1 MCNTPPVPAPTP
13 AAENDPVGL
22 VAARAKFIEQAERAR
37 DVLKEARHR
46 KWAKAVSK
54 YALGGESVR
63 FFAED
68 DSGKLAKIITALKND
83 FDANGL
89 DLDVFDL
96 SNTAR
101 EVHPAINGV
110 LYDTLSHIVADG
122 SAAEMFLEGARD
134 ASARDG
140 RRALIDLAK
149 GCIPVGLMTSHMEE
163 YMAIRYEAK
172 VDPRKA
178 LTLEHRLV
186 KENTTPGW
194 FPDEDSRK
202 QAMVERLDTEFYRA
216 LLDKYPLEAD
226 LAKVSLRELVH
237 QITAVYISWAT
248 RQQRVYGAS
257 FAPGGTGG
265 VTGALVATEEPGGN
279 DESAFDENQKLL
291 RQILERLK
299 YVEAYVKSTGGHSA
313 VTQAAK
319 RQRGG
324 LAGFRNGV
332 APTVG
337 FDVSNKKALPLCN
350 KCSVG
355 GKKLYHLWKDCVL
368 GGRRHTPGTAAA
380 YCQPAAE
387 VTKEDSENAALAF
400 RFQQAAGEGAEAFAA
415 AAEAYGAP
423 EVLSGELAGG
433 FDLSAYGFAVDG
445 QADAGERDL
454 RDPELEQSMHAFT
467 CADALSD
474 DGVEH
479 PGSMLAVAQ
488 HGGADAVVREPT
500 VLVTEPTGEFG
511 GSITVVDDGVAETE
525 RLRNV
530 ESAIRQQADA
540 RERAVQESLAA
551 RERGVTAALA
561 AQPGDMEELFMP
573 AGWQPND
580 EKKKIE
586 EQAVVPARC
595 RGELGPA
602 GGGAAHLAEE
612 FFTDEH
618 GRVWFYPE
626 PVEVT
631 FGMHDIDGWEH
642 RLQEAVDVLTARIRD
657 VLPSDGGAA
666 ADGGALAAGGAH
678 VYGNP
683 PFDVAEDCEEAAV
696 LGDYEDEYEY

>member
-1 MCNTPPVPAPTP
+1 MSGPSHQTRSKRSKQLFKQSQIDKVVRLPNSVRDSPTPQTPPVPAPTP
-13 AAENDPVGL
+13 AADNDPVSL
-22 VAARAKFIEQAERAR
+22 VAARTEFIEQSERAR
-37 DVLKEARHR
+37 NVLKDAKHR
-46 KWAKAVSK
+46 KWAKAVAK

-63 FFAED
+63 FSAED
-68 DSGKLAKIITALKND
+68 DTGKLAKIITALKND

-89 DLDVFDL
+89 GLDVFDL
-96 SNTAR
+96 SDTAR
-101 EVHPAINGV
+101 EVHPAVNGV
-110 LYDTLSHIVADG
+110 LYDTLAHIVADG
-122 SAAEMFLEGARD
+122 SAAEMFLEGAGD
-134 ASARDG
+134 ASERDG

-163 YMAIRYEAK
+163 YYTIRYEAK
-172 VDPRKA
+172 VDPRKV

-202 QAMVERLDTEFYRA
+202 QAMVERLDPEFYRA

-248 RQQRVYGAS
+248 RQQRVHGETS
-257 FAPGGTGG
+257 APGGTGG
-265 VTGALVATEEPGGN
+265 VTGALVATEEPGGG

-299 YVEAYVKSTGGHSA
+299 YVEAFVKSTGGHSA

-324 LAGFRNGV
+324 MAGFRNGV
-332 APTVG
+332 APTMG
-337 FDVSNKKALPLCN
+337 FDVPNKKALPLCN

-355 GKKLYHLWKDCVL
+355 GKKFYHLYKDCVL

-400 RFQQAAGEGAEAFAA
+400 RFQQAADEGAEAFAA

-433 FDLSAYGFAVDG
+433 LDLSAYGFAVDG

-454 RDPELEQSMHAFT
+454 RDPELVRLSQEVDAAAARCGVSFTHVSVPPQVVTGPGGVHAVGAQEQSMPAFT

-488 HGGADAVVREPT
+488 HGGADAVVREPR

-511 GSITVVDDGVAETE
+511 GQITVIDGGAAET
-525 RLRNV
+525 RRDV
-530 ESAIRQQADA
+530 DIAIRRQADA
-540 RERAVQESLAA
+540 RERTVRESLAA

-561 AQPGDMEELFMP
+561 AQPADMEELFTYH
-573 AGWQPND
+573 N
-580 EKKKIE
+580 
-586 EQAVVPARC
+586 
-595 RGELGPA
+595 L
-602 GGGAAHLAEE
+602 
-612 FFTDEH
+612 
-618 GRVWFYPE
+618 
-626 PVEVT
+626 
-631 FGMHDIDGWEH
+631 
-642 RLQEAVDVLTARIRD
+642 RD
-657 VLPSDGGAA
+657 VRMP
-666 ADGGALAAGGAH
+666 
-678 VYGNP
+678 
-683 PFDVAEDCEEAAV
+683 
-696 LGDYEDEYEY
+696 